1 MLGNLFR
8 RLLTINIVVKNRF
21 DADAGTLNANIVG
34 RKKIEIVFDK
44 ILTRQSSIDIRHS
57 LRQTQHVVNNRIA
70 DIAV

>member
-1 MLGNLFR
+1 MKNDVIEINLEKVSGTPVF
-8 RLLTINIVVKNRF
+8 
-21 DADAGTLNANIVG
+21 AGTRVPIKNVLF
-34 RKKIEIVFDK
+34 EIVFDK